1 MADYYPLI
9 ARAIAGLDPSA
20 PGESRRALYERARSA
35 LIAQLRGVDPPL
47 SESEITR
54 ERLSLEEAVRKVE
67 SEAAARARDLSRPDL
82 SRPDSSRPD
91 SSRSDS
97 AGRGRS
103 GDALRAGSRV
113 GAKPVESPPAEPSP
127 ASQSPAQA
135 AGQGP
140 GQAPGQASAPP
151 SGQASSAQSPARARQ
166 PIVPTP
172 PPVRAERAPPVPDE
186 PRPPRNLRAEPRPV
200 GTLDPVV
207 PTRERSP
214 LPRRAEADRPPPPP
228 PPPGIRGFRDV
239 TADADDLGRAAAQ
252 AGRAARKTYA
262 NVPTPSPEFDRLEPS
277 MEDRAGNGELDGPY
291 SYDESVEEAARY
303 QPPVQRPRLLDK
315 ERLPGLVRAGG
326 GFPIKSAIAIGVV
339 LILAGAAIV
348 WGPKLVGA
356 VHALLTPSV
365 PQAEAPS
372 DTSLAP
378 PPKIA
383 DRVGQPPASD
393 SDQVAPVAQ
402 RVVLYDEDPAEPK
415 GKQYVGTVVWRTEQV
430 KGSGGKP
437 GDLAVRA
444 DIDIPD
450 RKFKMTMS
458 FRRNTDTSLPAS
470 HTAELTFI
478 LPPDFVGGGIANV
491 PGILMKSNE
500 QARGTPLAGLAVKVT
515 DGFFLVGL
523 SNVDADRTRNLQLL
537 KERSWFDVP
546 LVYTNQRRAIIAI
559 EKGSPGERA
568 FNDAFAVW
576 GE

>member
-35 LIAQLRGVDPPL
+35 LIAQLRSVEPPL

-67 SEAAARARDLSRPDL
+67 SEAAARARDLSRPD
-82 SRPDSSRPD
+82 
-91 SSRSDS
+91 S
-97 AGRGRS
+97 AGRSRS
-103 GDALRAGSRV
+103 GDAFRAGSRV
-113 GAKPVESPPAEPSP
+113 GPKPGEAAPNGPA
-127 ASQSPAQA
+127 PAQP
-135 AGQGP
+135 P
-140 GQAPGQASAPP
+140 GQP
-151 SGQASSAQSPARARQ
+151 PARARQ

-172 PPVRAERAPPVPDE
+172 PVPRPDRAPVGQDDRGDQ
-186 PRPPRNLRAEPRPV
+186 RPQRNLRAEPRQPAV
-200 GTLDPVV
+200 GMPDPAL
-207 PTRERSP
+207 PTR
-214 LPRRAEADRPPPPP
+214 PPQPQQP

-262 NVPTPSPEFDRLEPS
+262 NVPTQSPEFDRLEPS
-277 MEDRAGNGELDGPY
+277 MEDRGGGEPGGPY
-291 SYDESVEEAARY
+291 SYDESAEEAARY
-303 QPPVQRPRLLDK
+303 QLPAPRPRPADQKPSAL
-315 ERLPGLVRAGG
+315 GAGG
-326 GFPIKSAIAIGVV
+326 GFPFKSAIAVGVV
-339 LILAGAAIV
+339 LIFAGAAIV
-348 WGPKLVGA
+348 WGPRLV
-356 VHALLTPSV
+356 SV
-365 PQAEAPS
+365 VRGLVASSSAPPVEAPK
-372 DTSLAP
+372 DASLAP
-378 PPKIA
+378 RPKIA
-383 DRVGQPPASD
+383 DRVGQPSASD
-393 SDQVAPVAQ
+393 QIAPVAQ

-415 GKQYVGTVVWRTEQV
+415 GKQYVGSVVWRTEQL
-430 KGSGGKP
+430 KGAGGNP

-478 LPPDFVGGGIANV
+478 LPPDFVGGGVANV

-523 SNVDADRTRNLQLL
+523 SNVENDRARNLQLL

-568 FNDAFAVW
+568 FNDAFSAW

>member
-35 LIAQLRGVDPPL
+35 LIAQLRSVEPPL

-67 SEAAARARDLSRPDL
+67 SEAAARARDLSRPD
-82 SRPDSSRPD
+82 
-91 SSRSDS
+91 
-97 AGRGRS
+97 AGGRRA
-103 GDALRAGSRV
+103 GDALRAGTRV
-113 GAKPVESPPAEPSP
+113 GAKPGEAVPANS
-127 ASQSPAQA
+127 AAAQ
-135 AGQGP
+135 P
-140 GQAPGQASAPP
+140 
-151 SGQASSAQSPARARQ
+151 SAQPPARARQ

-172 PPVRAERAPPVPDE
+172 PPTPRPERAPLGQDDRGDQ
-186 PRPPRNLRAEPRPV
+186 RPQRNLRADPRPPSV
-200 GTLDPVV
+200 GMPDPVLSA
-207 PTRERSP
+207 PERAGA
-214 LPRRAEADRPPPPP
+214 PRRGEADRPLQPPS
-228 PPPGIRGFRDV
+228 PPGIRGFRDV

-262 NVPTPSPEFDRLEPS
+262 NVPTQSPEFDRLEPS
-277 MEDRAGNGELDGPY
+277 MEDRGGGEPAGPY
-291 SYDESVEEAARY
+291 SYDESAEEAARY
-303 QPPVQRPRLLDK
+303 QLPAPRPRPAPDTA
-315 ERLPGLVRAGG
+315 RSVVGVGG
-326 GFPIKSAIAIGVV
+326 GFPFKSAIAVGVV

-348 WGPKLVGA
+348 WGPKLVSA
-356 VHALLTPSV
+356 VRGMLTTSST
-365 PQAEAPS
+365 PQVEAPKDAS
-372 DTSLAP
+372 VAP
-378 PPKIA
+378 RPKIA
-383 DRVGQPPASD
+383 DRVGQPSS
-393 SDQVAPVAQ
+393 SDQIAPVAQ

-415 GKQYVGTVVWRTEQV
+415 GKQYVGSVVWRTEPI
-430 KGSGGKP
+430 KGAGGKP

-450 RKFKMTMS
+450 RKFKMTVS

-478 LPPDFVGGGIANV
+478 LPSDFVGGGVANV

-523 SNVDADRTRNLQLL
+523 SNVETDRARNLQLL
-537 KERSWFDVP
+537 KERSWFDIP

-568 FNDAFAVW
+568 FNDAFTAW